1 MPAFCISK
9 LYLASLK
16 SLFYK
21 ILHYGVEPH
30 QSSHDLRRIKTINL
44 LNILVI
50 FFLLIGFFNY
60 FILKTELKV
69 VPSLIFITLA
79 TASLTLSKFLKT
91 NLSFLLFTLNVNL
104 SIFFINKCYPLSV
117 GSYVFYFPVIVSIVL
132 LNKPS
137 IKDRYAKL
145 HFSICILFFLATLF
159 IDVPQWQL
167 KGLTERQINLLLYF
181 NIGIAAVLTG
191 LLSGLMNRLISNQN
205 KEILL
210 QNRDLTVAKQEINL
224 SLKEKEVLLA
234 ELHHR
239 VKNNLAIISGL
250 LNLQED
256 ATENEDAKKIIS
268 DSKTRIMSMA
278 LVHKML
284 YENRELKSIN
294 VGRYASELISELFNS
309 YNLSKSVIVNEE
321 YDQIDLPVNKSI
333 PLGLILNEV
342 VTNSIKYSFKNNQ
355 KHKGLFEIRI
365 KLSNNNVQLTL
376 KDNGHGFPEDFN
388 SESDTRS
395 LGIYLIKTLAEQIDG
410 KVWFSN
416 DNGAKIELNF
426 ILN

>member
-1 MPAFCISK
+1 MQNSTSAF
-9 LYLASLK
+9 AS
-16 SLFYK
+16 F
-21 ILHYGVEPH
+21 
-30 QSSHDLRRIKTINL
+30 
-44 LNILVI
+44 
-50 FFLLIGFFNY
+50 
-60 FILKTELKV
+60 
-69 VPSLIFITLA
+69 
-79 TASLTLSKFLKT
+79 
-91 NLSFLLFTLNVNL
+91 
-104 SIFFINKCYPLSV
+104 
-117 GSYVFYFPVIVSIVL
+117 
-132 LNKPS
+132 
-137 IKDRYAKL
+137 
-145 HFSICILFFLATLF
+145 FFLATLF
-159 IDVPQWQL
+159 IDVPQWEL

-210 QNRDLTVAKQEINL
+210 QNKDLTVAKQEINL

-294 VGRYASELISELFNS
+294 VGRYASELINELFNS

-342 VTNSIKYSFKNNQ
+342 VTNSIKYTFKNNQ
-355 KHKGLFEIRI
+355 KHKGLFEVRI

-376 KDNGHGFPEDFN
+376 KDNGNGFPEDFN

>member
-1 MPAFCISK
+1 MPAFCIIK

-16 SLFYK
+16 KVFYNTLYFG
-21 ILHYGVEPH
+21 IEHG
-30 QSSHDLRRIKTINL
+30 QSSHDVRRIKTINL
-44 LNILVI
+44 LNVLVI

-60 FILKTELKV
+60 FILKTELKII
-69 VPSLIFITLA
+69 PSLVFISLA
-79 TASLTLSKFLKT
+79 FISLSLSKFKHT

-117 GSYVFYFPVIVSIVL
+117 GSFVFYFPVIVSIVL

-137 IKDRYAKL
+137 IKDKYAIL
-145 HFSICILFFLATLF
+145 HFSICVLFFLATLF
-159 IDVPQWQL
+159 IDVPEWEL
-167 KGLTERQINLLLYF
+167 KNLTERQIKLLLFY

-191 LLSGLMNRLISNQN
+191 LLSGLMNKLISNQN

-210 QNRDLTVAKQEINL
+210 QNQDLTAAKQELNL

-250 LNLQED
+250 LNMQED
-256 ATENEDAKKIIS
+256 ATESEEARKILS

-294 VGRYASELISELFNS
+294 IGKYASELINELFNS
-309 YNLSKSVIVNEE
+309 YNLTKSVTVFED

-342 VTNSIKYSFKNNQ
+342 VTNSIKYTFKALHR
-355 KHKGLFEIRI
+355 HKGVFEVHI
-365 KLSNNNVQLTL
+365 KLSDNRVALVL
-376 KDNGHGFPEDFN
+376 KDNGLGFPEGFN
-388 SESDTRS
+388 PELDTVS
-395 LGIYLIKTLAEQIDG
+395 LGIYLIKTLSEQIDG
-410 KVWFSN
+410 HVKFSN

-426 ILN
+426 SLN

>member
-1 MPAFCISK
+1 MPAFCILK

-256 ATENEDAKKIIS
+256 ATENE
-268 DSKTRIMSMA
+268 A